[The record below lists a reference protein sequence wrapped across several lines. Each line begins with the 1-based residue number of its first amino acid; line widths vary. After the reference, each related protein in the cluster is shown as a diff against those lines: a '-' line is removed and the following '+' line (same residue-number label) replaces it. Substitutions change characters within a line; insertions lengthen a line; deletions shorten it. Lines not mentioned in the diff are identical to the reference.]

1 MKWTGS
7 RDLSPH
13 YSNKSSIE
21 DRMVCGCVLPS
32 CGGGGMGEPMEVDEE
47 REEVES

>member
-1 MKWTGS
+1 M
-7 RDLSPH
+7 SPH

-32 CGGGGMGEPMEVDEE
+32 CGGGGGGGMGEPMEVDEE